1 MNKRATFGKRLN
13 ELRRE
18 QRLTLDDV
26 AKLVDRNMTT
36 ISRWEN
42 GGKEPEVSVLEILAD
57 YFEVT
62 VDYLLG
68 RSNVR
73 NENFKTSVLNM
84 IEDLELLK
92 LRNYM
97 SKKTSPLMK
106 CKDLSVSYPTSST
119 DNSRLFYCRSGN
131 TTPTNYLLG
140 FPHLLPP

>member
-42 GGKEPEVSVLEILAD
+42 GGKEPEVSVIEILAD

-97 SKKTSPLMK
+97 SEENITL
-106 CKDLSVSYPTSST
+106 DEVQ
-119 DNSRLFYCRSGN
+119 RLVRVISDFKHR
-131 TTPTNYLLG
+131 
-140 FPHLLPP
+140 